1 MDMKN
6 AFEWVQLD
14 TIEKKKDFDEISED
28 LARYRSENNFIELS
42 KWLRS
47 AEKAFIHLDPVRN

>member
-1 MDMKN
+1 
-6 AFEWVQLD
+6 VQLD
-14 TIEKKKDFDEISED
+14 TIEKKKKDFDEISED